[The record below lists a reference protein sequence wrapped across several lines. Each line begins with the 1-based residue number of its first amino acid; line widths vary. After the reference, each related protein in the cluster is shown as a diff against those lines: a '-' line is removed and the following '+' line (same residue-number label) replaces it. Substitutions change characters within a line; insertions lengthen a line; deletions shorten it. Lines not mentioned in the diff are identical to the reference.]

1 MTAGQGGGAG
11 AGRFDS
17 HSHSYSRS
25 RRLVSDAVL
34 VVVAIVWLGPYAWMT
49 ITSLKTLP
57 EITRAPAYPLPQAFQ
72 LGAYREVLQ
81 AVPVM
86 RYFVNTVFMATA
98 IALLQIA
105 LALPAGY
112 ALAKLR
118 FVGRSAAFV
127 IVLSC
132 LLIPAQV
139 TFVPV
144 FTMLG
149 SVGLVNTFGALI
161 LPFGVSALGTFL
173 VRQALLSVPD
183 EIIEAARMDGAGEL
197 RIVYLILGPMLRPTL
212 SALFLFSFVF
222 HYNDYFWPL
231 VMTTDDQVR
240 TLPLAIALLREQ
252 GTGVRWHLVM
262 AGNVI
267 LSLPV
272 LLVFAAAQ
280 RQILRA
286 VTARI

>member
-1 MTAGQGGGAG
+1 MKLV
-11 AGRFDS
+11 
-17 HSHSYSRS
+17 Y
-25 RRLVSDAVL
+25 RLLLSQPVLFIVAV
-34 VVVAIVWLGPYAWMT
+34 VWLGPYAWMVL
-49 ITSLKTLP
+49 TSLRTLP
-57 EITRAPAYPLPQAFQ
+57 EILAAPAYPLPAAIQFD
-72 LGAYREVLQ
+72 AYREVLQ
-81 AVPVM
+81 AIPAA
-86 RYFVNTVFMATA
+86 RCFANTIFMAVA
-98 IALLQIA
+98 IATLQIL

-112 ALAKLR
+112 ALAKLHFAGRR
-118 FVGRSAAFV
+118 FAFTA
-127 IVLSC
+127 VLSC

-144 FTMLG
+144 YLMLG
-149 SVGLVNTFGALI
+149 SAGLVNTMGALV

-183 EIIEAARMDGAGEL
+183 EMIEAARLDGASEL
-197 RIVYLILGPMLRPTL
+197 SIIYGLLAPMLRPTL
-212 SALFLFSFVF
+212 ASVFLFSFVF

-252 GTGVRWHLVM
+252 GTGVRWHIVM
-262 AGNVI
+262 AGNVL

-272 LLVFAAAQ
+272 LGLFALAQ

-286 VTARI
+286 VTVRPV

>member
-1 MTAGQGGGAG
+1 MIERG
-11 AGRFDS
+11 D
-17 HSHSYSRS
+17 
-25 RRLVSDAVL
+25 RLRAALSTGVL
-34 VVVAIVWLGPYAWMT
+34 VVVALLWLGPYAWMT
-49 ITSLKTLP
+49 LTSLRTLP
-57 EITRAPAYPLPQAFQ
+57 EIVAAPAYPLPSSIQ
-72 LGAYREVLQ
+72 LGAYREVL
-81 AVPVM
+81 ASVPVG
-86 RYFVNTVFMATA
+86 RYFANTLAMALG
-98 IALLQIA
+98 IAFLQIA

-118 FVGRSAAFV
+118 FVGKPVAFAL
-127 IVLSC
+127 VLSC
-132 LLIPAQV
+132 LLIPAQI

-149 SVGLVNTFGALI
+149 AAGLVNTFGALI
-161 LPFGVSALGTFL
+161 LPFGASALGTFL

-197 RIVYLILGPMLRPTL
+197 YIVYGLLAPMIRPTL
-212 SALFLFSFVF
+212 ASLFLFSFVF

-231 VMTTDDQVR
+231 VMTTDDKVR

-252 GTGVRWHLVM
+252 GTGVRWHIVM

-267 LSLPV
+267 LSVPV
-272 LLVFAAAQ
+272 LAVFAAAQ

-286 VTARI
+286 VTARA

>member
-1 MTAGQGGGAG
+1 M
-11 AGRFDS
+11 
-17 HSHSYSRS
+17 
-25 RRLVSDAVL
+25 
-34 VVVAIVWLGPYAWMT
+34 
-49 ITSLKTLP
+49 
-57 EITRAPAYPLPQAFQ
+57 
-72 LGAYREVLQ
+72 
-81 AVPVM
+81 
-86 RYFVNTVFMATA
+86 
-98 IALLQIA
+98 
-105 LALPAGY
+105 
-112 ALAKLR
+112 
-118 FVGRSAAFV
+118 
-127 IVLSC
+127 LSC

-231 VMTTDDQVR
+231 VATTDDQVR

-280 RQILRA
+280 RRDPARGDGADLSGAGARA
-286 VTARI
+286 GLAPEAGDRAIHRPACASVWQ

>member
-1 MTAGQGGGAG
+1 VIGERGSEA
-11 AGRFDS
+11 
-17 HSHSYSRS
+17 
-25 RRLVSDAVL
+25 RRWASGAVL
-34 VVVAIVWLGPYAWMT
+34 VLVALLWLGPYAWMT
-49 ITSLKTLP
+49 VTSLKTLP
-57 EITRAPAYPLPQAFQ
+57 EITRAPAYPLPRSIQ
-72 LGAYREVLQ
+72 LDAYREVL
-81 AVPVM
+81 ASIPVA
-86 RYFVNTVFMATA
+86 RYFANSVLMALA
-98 IALLQIA
+98 IAFLQIA

-112 ALAKLR
+112 ALAKLHFAGKR
-118 FVGRSAAFV
+118 LAFGL
-127 IVLSC
+127 VLAC

-149 SVGLVNTFGALI
+149 AVGLVNTFAALI

-173 VRQALLSVPD
+173 ARQALLSVPD
-183 EIIEAARMDGAGEL
+183 EIIEAARMDGASEL
-197 RIVYLILGPMLRPTL
+197 RIIYGVLGPMLRPTL
-212 SALFLFSFVF
+212 AAMFLFSFVF

-252 GTGVRWHLVM
+252 GTGVRWHVVM
-262 AGNVI
+262 AGNVL

-272 LLVFAAAQ
+272 LALFAAAQ

>member
-1 MTAGQGGGAG
+1 MTARGRETGPRG
-11 AGRFDS
+11 AGRTGAV
-17 HSHSYSRS
+17 
-25 RRLVSDAVL
+25 RLVSDAVL
-34 VVVAIVWLGPYAWMT
+34 VLVAVVWLGPYLWMT

-57 EITRAPAYPLPQAFQ
+57 EITRAPAYPLPQAIQ

-86 RYFVNTVFMATA
+86 RYFVNTLFMATA

-127 IVLSC
+127 LVLSC

-149 SVGLVNTFGALI
+149 SVGLVNTFAALI

-183 EIIEAARMDGAGEL
+183 EIIEAARMDGASEL

-231 VMTTDDQVR
+231 VMTTDDEVR

-272 LLVFAAAQ
+272 LAVFAAAQ
-280 RQILRA
+280 RQLLRA